1 MFGFIDKGGFG
12 GERSY
17 TILLAALSNTNDLL
31 ASENWN
37 ERQRYDRVAE

>member
-1 MFGFIDKGGFG
+1 MFGFIDREGL

-17 TILLAALSNTNDLL
+17 TILLAVLSNTNDLL

-37 ERQRYDRVAE
+37 ERQRYERVVE